1 MAKTAT
7 ASPAQQGKEMV
18 DIWLRPLDKEGTGEV
33 DQSVTVTINGKPMR
47 IMRGETA
54 QVTPE
59 MYLILKQ
66 SGRFPELR

>member
-7 ASPAQQGKEMV
+7 ATPAVQGKEMV

-47 IMRGETA
+47 IMRGENV

>member
-7 ASPAQQGKEMV
+7 AALASQGQEMV

-33 DQSVTVTINGKPMR
+33 DQSVTVTINGKAMR
-47 IMRGETA
+47 IMRGENA

>member
-1 MAKTAT
+1 MAKTVTAT
-7 ASPAQQGKEMV
+7 PAVQGKEMV

-33 DQSVTVTINGKPMR
+33 DQSVTVTINGKPLR
-47 IMRGETA
+47 IMRGENA

>member
-47 IMRGETA
+47 IMRGENT

-66 SGRFPELR
+66 SGRFSELR